1 MSSSSRNGSSSSWTP
16 RQNKRFEDALA
27 LYDED
32 TPDRWE
38 KVAGAVGGKTAE
50 EVERHYMLL
59 VRDLMRIELGQ
70 VRFPNYRNLENGS

>member
-1 MSSSSRNGSSSSWTP
+1 MSSSSRGGSSSSWTP

-27 LYDED
+27 LYYED

-38 KVAGAVGGKTAE
+38 KVARAVGEKTAE

-59 VRDLMRIELGQ
+59 VRDLMRIESGQ
-70 VRFPNYRNLENGS
+70 VPFPNYRNGT